1 MGLYSLTGRVSF
13 VVGPLVWGLVAVTL
27 GLGQPAASPRSTARV
42 GRILDSPKRYQ
53 GGRKRPEATAP
64 SVAPFGTGNP
74 RHTRCPSHPRQL
86 RHPTP
91 PPGGRAAS
99 RTRPPVLADSGLPW
113 YHGVALGRKTRSRK
127 YGAGIFTT
135 QPGTRAGGLPLQ
147 AWAGRGSATA
157 SRSGGMVD
165 ATVSKTVGSNPVPVR
180 LRPSAPP
187 KPYV

>member
-1 MGLYSLTGRVSF
+1 MSTPR
-13 VVGPLVWGLVAVTL
+13 VGPGRGHPRAGPTR
-27 GLGQPAASPRSTARV
+27 GSPRSTGRI
-42 GRILDSPKRYQ
+42 GRILDNPKGYQ
-53 GGRKRPEATAP
+53 RGRKRPEATAP
-64 SVAPFGTGNP
+64 SVAPIGTGNP

-86 RHPTP
+86 RHPAP
-91 PPGGRAAS
+91 SPGGRAAS
-99 RTRPPVLADSGLPW
+99 RTRPPVLADGGLPW

-135 QPGTRAGGLPLQ
+135 NRALARVVCPSRHGPGG
-147 AWAGRGSATA
+147 GSATA

-187 KPYV
+187 ASVWALSGQRVDQS